1 MAKTATE
8 VQTDII
14 ALLEG
19 SDLAKGVNGNIYR
32 ADPDGSDRPR
42 DSRKE
47 DVEVIFTSGIPSQ
60 RQTGVV
66 TLRIWVEDID
76 PYGDGV
82 KVKDGARVAQIE
94 ALAGRWA
101 ENLTQ
106 AKPNPGY
113 LFSLQQTI
121 CTEADPG
128 IAQHFVAVR
137 LSYSIYDLQ

>member
-1 MAKTATE
+1 MAKTAKE

-14 ALLEG
+14 KLLEG
-19 SDLAKGVNGNIYR
+19 SVLAQGVNGEIYR
-32 ADPDGSDRPR
+32 ATPDSSNRPR

-47 DVEVIFTSGIPSQ
+47 DIEVIFTSGLPYQ

-66 TLRIWVEDID
+66 TLRIWVPDID

-82 KVKDGARVAQIE
+82 TVEDGARTAEIE

-101 ENLTQ
+101 EGLTE
-106 AKPNPGY
+106 AEPNPGY
-113 LFSLQQTI
+113 FFSLQQTV
-121 CTEADPG
+121 CTEAEPD

-137 LSYSIYDLQ
+137 LSYIVYDL

>member
-19 SDLAKGVNGNIYR
+19 SDLAKGVSGNIYR
-32 ADPDGSDRPR
+32 ADPGSSDRPR

-47 DVEVIFTSGIPSQ
+47 DIEVIHTSGIPTQ

-82 KVKDGARVAQIE
+82 KMKDGARAAQIE
-94 ALAGRWA
+94 ALAERWA
-101 ENLTQ
+101 EGLTE
-106 AKPNPGY
+106 AEPNPGY
-113 LFSLQQTI
+113 FFSLQQTV
-121 CTEADPG
+121 CTEAEPD

-137 LSYSIYDLQ
+137 LSYIVYDL